1 MRLIT
6 TIFSVLAFFIAGSVN
21 ANEDALYAREAP
33 AGASFVRLFHADTSK
48 GAMDVKVGGK
58 AFSELN
64 LFSATPYY
72 VVTDNSI
79 AVYAADKKVTVE
91 PGKDKAY
98 TVVATGADLMVI
110 EDSIFKSR
118 RKALISFYNL
128 VDTSQLSLKANGGKV
143 NVIND
148 VGFGQRQERQ
158 INATTLS
165 FSVHGKDKS
174 LATTPTV
181 RLERGEVSSLFVVGA
196 TGSPRPIWVKNEI
209 DTSQ

>member
-1 MRLIT
+1 MRLNRI
-6 TIFSVLAFFIAGSVN
+6 IFSVLAFLMAGYAY

-33 AGASFVRLFHADTSK
+33 AGASFVRIFNASTSV
-48 GAMDVKVGGK
+48 GPMDVSVDGK
-58 AFSELN
+58 LFTDLN

-72 VVTDNSI
+72 VVTDNNI
-79 AVYAADKKVTVE
+79 AVVVSGKKTTLE

-98 TVVATGADLMVI
+98 TIVATDTDMLVI
-110 EDSIFKSR
+110 EDTIFESR

-128 VDTSQLSLKANGGKV
+128 VNSSALSLKANDGKV
-143 NVIND
+143 DVISN
-148 VGFGQRQERQ
+148 VGFGQRLQRQ

-165 FSVHGKDKS
+165 FSIHSEDKS

-196 TGSPRPIWVKNEI
+196 PELPRPVWVKNEI
-209 DTSQ
+209 DASR